1 MNGLLIGLAAGGT
14 AFIVLSFFLKD
25 RQRLLEKD
33 LEELSLHML
42 QEHYQ
47 INKKIRLIEEELLIS
62 DDLSSSIKKTG
73 PINQII
79 QNQVIALYNQGV
91 DISQIA
97 GQSSLSVEQVKRILA
112 NPQLHRKD
120 TDI

>member
-1 MNGLLIGLAAGGT
+1 MNGLLIGLAAAGT

-25 RQRLLEKD
+25 RQQQLEKD
-33 LEELSLHML
+33 LEELSLQML

-62 DDLSSSIKKTG
+62 DDLSPSIKKPG

-91 DISQIA
+91 DIPQIA
-97 GQSSLSVEQVKRILA
+97 GQSSLSVKQVKRILA
-112 NPQLHRKD
+112 NPKLHRKD